1 MIKITAIQD
10 EKQWQEAT
18 LKLCAPFT
26 HAWDWGQ
33 ILVAEGRKVERLVA
47 QDNDQMIAVAQVI
60 IVSLGIGFKY
70 AFCPK
75 GPIGRLDAEVLKAFG
90 DYFKTKKV
98 LFWRIE
104 PAQKNA
110 NKNLVKSRDIN
121 PSATMILDLQKTEEK
136 ILAGMHSKTRY
147 NINLSQKKN
156 LEIKNEKNLPV
167 FWELMKKTGARDG
180 FRLHEAGHYQAIIDS
195 KFSTQLTVYSNG
207 KAIATMVLVGYGDT
221 FTYLFG
227 ASDHDYRA
235 MMAPYSLQ
243 WSAMTLG
250 KNLGYKFYDF
260 FGVAPNISDNEHY
273 EYDSEHQYG
282 GVSRFKSGF
291 GAQYTESPG
300 TFDFIINKFG
310 YNLYLRLRKLRQMV

>member
-1 MIKITAIQD
+1 MIKITSIQD

-18 LKLCAPFT
+18 LKLSTSFT
-26 HAWDWGQ
+26 QAYEWGQ
-33 ILVAEGRKVERLVA
+33 ILISEGRTIERVA
-47 QDNDQMIAVAQVI
+47 AMNENQVVAVAQVI
-60 IVSLGIGFKY
+60 YMPLGLGFKY

-75 GPIGRLDAEVLKAFG
+75 GPIGKINEEALKAFG

-104 PAQKNA
+104 PAQKIEDQ
-110 NKNLVKSRDIN
+110 NLIKSRDIN
-121 PSATMILDLQKTEEK
+121 PSSTMILDLQKSEEE
-136 ILAGMHSKTRY
+136 ILSGMYSKTRY
-147 NINLSQKKN
+147 NVNLSQKKN
-156 LEIKNEKNLPV
+156 LEVRNEKNLPV

-180 FRLHEAGHYQAIIDS
+180 FRLHEAGHYQAIVDS
-195 KFSTQLTVYSNG
+195 KFSTQLTVYSHG
-207 KAIATMVLVGYGDT
+207 KAIATMVLVGYGDI

-227 ASDHDYRA
+227 ASDHNYRA
-235 MMAPYSLQ
+235 MMAPYMLQ

-250 KNLGYKFYDF
+250 KNNGYKFYDF

-291 GAQYTESPG
+291 GAQYTEAPG